1 MPLNIILLAAY
12 LALMAYTL
20 PQWAKQPWPSDGTA
34 CTAPLGHP
42 ESFELNGQTYHFQY
56 DAKGRVLS
64 RRGDFEEIRFH
75 YVWQNDRPIHITR
88 LYGQQG
94 QPEWVRLDWHFIY
107 NSHSDLAYA
116 RDENGREAWYGYNDS
131 RELIWVKNTNGTWL
145 DIAYD
150 PVCHLPSRLSEN
162 GAGSVTVAYDSDCKI
177 EKQAED
183 DSSDQEADFLHRFD
197 SSLDLMAQPNLDVF
211 H

>member
-1 MPLNIILLAAY
+1 MTVLIIPCSI
-12 LALMAYTL
+12 T
-20 PQWAKQPWPSDGTA
+20 KQPWPSDGTS

-42 ESFELNGQTYHFQY
+42 GNLALHGQTYHFQY

-64 RRGDFEEIRFH
+64 RRGDFEEIRFQ

-88 LYGQQG
+88 IYGQDG

-107 NSHSDLAYA
+107 NSHYDLAYA

-131 RELIWVKNTNGTWL
+131 DELIWVKNANDARL

-150 PVCHLPSRLSEN
+150 PVCHLPSRLSQN
-162 GAGSVTVAYDSDCKI
+162 GAGSVTLVYDGECGI
-177 EKQAED
+177 VETED
-183 DSSDQEADFLHRFD
+183 DEPSHQNADFLYRFD
-197 SSLDLMAQPNLDVF
+197 SSLELMDQPNMDVF